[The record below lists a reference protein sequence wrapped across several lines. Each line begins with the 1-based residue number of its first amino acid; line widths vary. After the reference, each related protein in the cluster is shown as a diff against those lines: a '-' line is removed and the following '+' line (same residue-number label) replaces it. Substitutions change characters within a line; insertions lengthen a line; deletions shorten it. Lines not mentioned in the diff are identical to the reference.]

1 MIKKNIIDKLFYLW
15 YCLLLFSIYPIMGLK
30 IRTDHIFVYLGFILF
45 FFSNKFIYIP
55 KYILY
60 NILLQFLIMALWPIY
75 GNYLNNTLNYE
86 NTLNIISGIENFLSC
101 FCCIYITV
109 SYIELRKRDPNFS
122 ISETTSIILKINLF
136 VICANVIPQLYFL
149 YTQCSRFILMI
160 SGASKCGEGASDIAI
175 LGGRTGGIFDQV
187 IEGGFAYSIALIS
200 LLYLCYLIGFKKYFV
215 YILNSLIFGI
225 ILVGSKLSYL
235 IGLPLFV
242 ILFIRDKLYKN
253 FFKINILYVY
263 LIFIIGIF
271 LIYNSWNGKI
281 PIQRGLVYIER
292 LYFPIINLIK
302 KENLVTK
309 KDAYDLAIVYS
320 SGRFSSSANISEAS
334 KISSNNLI
342 KEFSGSGYGKYP
354 PADNLFR
361 DINRQGGYISLLSC
375 IYVMIFLTVLAFRSK
390 AKSGFFALVSLIV
403 LLIAGSMGSSILT
416 GNRVCY
422 LFFITFIFIYYESTK
437 RRIL

>member
-1 MIKKNIIDKLFYLW
+1 
-15 YCLLLFSIYPIMGLK
+15 
-30 IRTDHIFVYLGFILF
+30 
-45 FFSNKFIYIP
+45 
-55 KYILY
+55 
-60 NILLQFLIMALWPIY
+60 
-75 GNYLNNTLNYE
+75 
-86 NTLNIISGIENFLSC
+86 
-101 FCCIYITV
+101 
-109 SYIELRKRDPNFS
+109 
-122 ISETTSIILKINLF
+122 
-136 VICANVIPQLYFL
+136 
-149 YTQCSRFILMI
+149 MI
-160 SGASKCGEGASDIAI
+160 SGATKCGEGASDIAI

-200 LLYLCYLIGFKKYFV
+200 LLYLSYLIGFKKYFV
-215 YILNSLIFGI
+215 YILNSLLFGI

-235 IGLPLFV
+235 IGIPLFV
-242 ILFIRDKLYKN
+242 VLFIRDKLYKN

-292 LYFPIINLIK
+292 LYFPILNLK
-302 KENLVTK
+302 LKENLTTTKDVNDLVT
-309 KDAYDLAIVYS
+309 IYS
-320 SGRFSSSANISEAS
+320 SGRFGDVNNLYEVL
-334 KISSNNLI
+334 KIPSNNLI
-342 KEFSGSGYGKYP
+342 KQFFGSGYGKYP

-361 DINRQGGYISLLSC
+361 DINRQGGYISLISC

-390 AKSGFFALVSLIV
+390 TKSGFFALVSLII

-422 LFFITFIFIYYESTK
+422 LFFITFIFIYYESTE